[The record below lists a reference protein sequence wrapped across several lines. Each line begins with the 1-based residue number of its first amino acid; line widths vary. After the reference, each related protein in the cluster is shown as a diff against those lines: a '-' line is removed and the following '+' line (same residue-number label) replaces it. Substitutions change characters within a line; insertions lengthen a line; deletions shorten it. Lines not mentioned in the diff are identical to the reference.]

1 MNSIHTI
8 YNIPFYIYSYEQNR
22 ATSTLQEL
30 AKYIDNPL
38 KKSCLGKAVEVISD
52 PESCPIKC
60 PAILEPPKL
69 SDTLC
74 RGKRLGC
81 FMSRFF
87 LLPVMPRIV
96 GDIWFLVELL
106 LALILFILSLINI
119 QYTSNKV
126 FISLTIT
133 TTAIMTILTC
143 IDAVLYFYE
152 LRSCKLCYR
161 FYKGQSMSHDVEK
174 KVLCF
179 CCPCIPTKL
188 VKLFNRWYEII
199 RTILTECLMYPLLIV
214 CLFELLNDGS
224 FHYKG
229 HNKITFSIFVIA
241 CFYIVMTIYIVRLMM
256 ATITVVRLQRL
267 TSTTTNNSS
276 YTRVFLVFLLHVLAQ
291 IFVHLLCV
299 IAVGLK
305 IWQEQ
310 SMNGETYNATPF
322 LWVVMIGGWMIPF
335 MGVISFFVM
344 NYYWLQHFSL
354 GFFIDMIGLL
364 EEPDFAEAVFQG
376 KGISYSG
383 QEKSKSLLEDVCYQ
397 DVKKE
402 AKIRNERT
410 NFVAKIIYPLKVP
423 LMMMFAVFY
432 NFVMGGFIASL
443 LLDYDERGNVTLIT
457 LDTGAGI
464 TTLVTIAFLVI
475 SNIHVILI
483 INLWLVLIT
492 ISSFLLMLSSPVLAV
507 IGVVIIIKK
516 CIHRT

>member
-1 MNSIHTI
+1 MEKTI
-8 YNIPFYIYSYEQNR
+8 
-22 ATSTLQEL
+22 
-30 AKYIDNPL
+30 
-38 KKSCLGKAVEVISD
+38 EVISD

-69 SDTLC
+69 SDTLR
-74 RGKRLGC
+74 RGKHLGC

-106 LALILFILSLINI
+106 IALILFILSLINI
-119 QYTSNKV
+119 QYISNRV
-126 FISLTIT
+126 FIGLTIT
-133 TTAIMTILTC
+133 TTAIISILTC
-143 IDAVLYFYE
+143 VDAVLYFYE
-152 LRSCKLCYR
+152 LRSCKLCYQ
-161 FYKGQSMSHDVEK
+161 FYKGQNMSHDIEK

-199 RTILTECLMYPLLIV
+199 RTILTECLMYPLLVV
-214 CLFELLNDGS
+214 CLFELLNNGS
-224 FHYKG
+224 FYYKG
-229 HNKITFSIFVIA
+229 HNTITFSIFVIA
-241 CFYIVMTIYIVRLMM
+241 CFYIVMSVYIVRPMM

-267 TSTTTNNSS
+267 TSTTTNDSS

-299 IAVGLK
+299 IVVGLK

-310 SMNGETYNATPF
+310 STNGETYNATPF
-322 LWVVMIGGWMIPF
+322 LWVVMIGGWIIPF
-335 MGVISFFVM
+335 MGVVSFFVM
-344 NYYWLQHFSL
+344 NYYWLQQFSL
-354 GFFIDMIGLL
+354 GFFVDMIGLL
-364 EEPDFAEAVFQG
+364 EEPNFAEAVLQG
-376 KGISYSG
+376 KGVSYSG
-383 QEKSKSLLEDVCYQ
+383 QEKSKNLLEDVCYH

-423 LMMMFAVFY
+423 LMIMFAVFY
-432 NFVMGGFIASL
+432 NFVMGGFITSL
-443 LLDYDERGNVTLIT
+443 LLDYDDNGNVTLIT
-457 LDTGAGI
+457 LNTEAGI
-464 TTLVTIAFLVI
+464 TTLVTIAFLII

-483 INLWLVLIT
+483 INLWL
-492 ISSFLLMLSSPVLAV
+492 ISMIVTSFLLMLCSPVLAV

-516 CIHRT
+516 CTHHT